1 MKLVFSLFFLIS
13 TFVVKSQISFAPF
26 QSKPMY
32 GDATVIAIADI
43 NNDNLNDV
51 IMGAGSAS
59 MQHNDFRLFIYYQNA
74 NNTLNNPIRYSYA
87 DSLSSILLEISAIA
101 TGDFNHDM
109 LTDVAIGF
117 SDSIAIFYQNM
128 SGTLNPKVSYKS
140 GINVDC
146 MKAGDLNNDGLIDIA
161 VSHWSDNI
169 IKVFYQTSTG
179 FTSNTFPAILATHN
193 EIDIADM
200 NNDNLN
206 DVVLKTGDIYNAID
220 IYTQTASG
228 SLNAPETYSTY
239 PTSLDGIALGDLNND
254 GKNDLVGTHQGNS
267 PSSDINILFQQT
279 SPTILA
285 MPPTVLP
292 AYDDAS
298 DVIVSDLNCDG
309 KKEIIVAH
317 GGGWN
322 SVSVY
327 SQNGNGLYSTYQSFF
342 VSTFQ
347 GSYYPQSMAVGDI
360 NHDGK
365 KDIVIADHTF
375 GLLYLINNTPP
386 VYSNYSVN
394 NITSTLF
401 YSQTNHSYSAYTS
414 SYTDTIGQTIILYTD
429 SFRVH
434 SSYHI
439 DSVRVDTI
447 KTRGGIICGKI
458 YKDSLVTSS
467 YSGTLTNLPNDTT
480 LISTRI
486 DTIDQVGIRDLSLD
500 ANGIYIYPN
509 PSQDMITIS
518 SKETIVAIKVENLIG
533 ELILNETCYTKNL
546 QLNKSTVGCGMY
558 LLSIKI
564 AGNKWYKQ
572 KLIFYN

>member
-1 MKLVFSLFFLIS
+1 MKLYYLLVFIITS
-13 TFVVKSQISFAPF
+13 FVVKSQISFAPF
-26 QSKPMY
+26 QSNPMY

-51 IMGAGSAS
+51 IMGVGYAS
-59 MQHNDFRLFIYYQNA
+59 MQHNDFRLFIYYQNTS
-74 NNTLNNPIRYSYA
+74 NMLNSSVRYSYA
-87 DSLSSILLEISAIA
+87 DSLSSPLLEVSAIA
-101 TGDFNHDM
+101 TGDFNHDF

-117 SDSIAIFYQNM
+117 SDSIAIFFQNT

-140 GINVDC
+140 GTNVDC
-146 MKAGDLNNDGLIDIA
+146 MKAGDLNHDGLIDIA

-169 IKVFYQTSTG
+169 IKVFYQSATG
-179 FTSNTFPAILATHN
+179 FTSNTFPAIQATHN

-206 DVVLKTGDIYNAID
+206 DVVLKTGSIFNAID

-267 PSSDINILFQQT
+267 PTGDINILFQQT
-279 SPTILA
+279 NPTLLA
-285 MPPTVLP
+285 IPPTVLP
-292 AYDDAS
+292 AYDMGS
-298 DVIVSDLNCDG
+298 DVVISDLNCDG

-322 SVSVY
+322 AVSVY

-342 VSTFQ
+342 VTTFQ
-347 GSYYPQSMAVGDI
+347 GPYYPQSMAVGDI
-360 NHDGK
+360 NSDGK

-386 VYSNYSVN
+386 FYSNYSVN
-394 NITSTLF
+394 SITSTPF
-401 YSQTNHSYSAYTS
+401 YSQTNHSYSSYTTAH
-414 SYTDTIGQTIILYTD
+414 TDTIGQTIISYTD

-434 SSYHI
+434 SSYHV
-439 DSVRVDTI
+439 DSVRIDTL

-458 YKDSLVTSS
+458 YKDSLITSS
-467 YSGTLTNLPNDTT
+467 YLGSLTNMPNDTT
-480 LISTRI
+480 LIATRI
-486 DTIDQVGIRDLSLD
+486 DTLNQVGLYDLSMLKL
-500 ANGIYIYPN
+500 GVFIYPN
-509 PSQDMITIS
+509 PSQNFILINSD
-518 SKETIVAIKVENLIG
+518 ETMVSLKVEDVLGKLIYI
-533 ELILNETCYTKNL
+533 EDCYCKHL
-546 QLNKSTVGCGMY
+546 QLNKSTVGSGMY
-558 LLSIKI
+558 VISIEFSQQKQ
-564 AGNKWYKQ
+564 YKQ
-572 KLIFYN
+572 KFVFYE